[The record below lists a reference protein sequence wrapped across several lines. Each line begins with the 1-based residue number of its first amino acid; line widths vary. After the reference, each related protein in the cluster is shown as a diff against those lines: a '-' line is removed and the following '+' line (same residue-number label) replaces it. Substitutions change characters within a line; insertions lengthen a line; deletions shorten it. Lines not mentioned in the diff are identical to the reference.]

1 MLRAVND
8 MVFKFIFGEESRKE
22 LLRELVNLVLERVG
36 LPLAATVT
44 IRNPFS
50 LRKFA
55 SDKEAV
61 LDIEASDDSGRLFD
75 LEMQIK
81 RQETYGARALYYW
94 SRVNA
99 AQLSIGSGY
108 EALHPVIGI
117 HILDFVM
124 REDKPRFMKVCRMAD
139 IDDPDAEDRF
149 ILTDKATLI
158 TLEIPLMDRGPDCGR
173 LEKLLQLLE
182 REGGDH
188 AMIEAL
194 TEQDKFF
201 AEVDEAYQ
209 KFHANPELMS
219 EYEARQ
225 KWLHDQA
232 TYIEEARQKWLHDQ
246 ATYIEEARADGLKE
260 GKAEDARNFKKLG
273 VDISIIEKATGLSAK
288 EIEGL

>member
-1 MLRAVND
+1 

-22 LLRELVNLVLERVG
+22 LLRELINLVLERVG

-50 LRKFA
+50 LRKFV

-61 LDIEASDDSGRLFD
+61 LDIEASDESGRLFD

-108 EALHPVIGI
+108 KALHPVIGI

-139 IDDPDAEDRF
+139 IEDSDPENRF
-149 ILTDKATLI
+149 VLTDQATLV
-158 TLEIPLMDRGPDCGR
+158 TLEIPLMDRSPDCGR
-173 LEKLLQLLE
+173 LENLLQLLE

-194 TEQDKFF
+194 TEQDRFF

-209 KFHANPELMS
+209 KFHANPELMY

-232 TYIEEARQKWLHDQ
+232 TYIEEAR
-246 ATYIEEARADGLKE
+246 AEGERE
-260 GKAEDARNFKKLG
+260 GKLEGEREGKREAARNFMQLG
-273 VDISIIEKATGLSAK
+273 VTVDIIEKATGLSQK
-288 EIEGL
+288 EIE